1 MRAPRDVIGQLAR
14 ATLAAV
20 ALASAV
26 PVAAQNVLAVRV
38 WESPDSTRAVF
49 DLSAPVDYKVFAL
62 DGPNRLVVD
71 LRDGALGGEFAPPAA
86 KGLIQGLRTGKP
98 TPRDLRIVLDLASGV
113 RPKSFLLPPAER
125 FGHRLVID
133 LYPRDGAAAK
143 PAVVKSAPAA
153 VQPASMRDLVIAID
167 AGHGGEDPGALGG
180 MGTREKDVT
189 LAIAKA
195 LAAQVDAEPGMKALL
210 VREGDYYIPHK
221 KRYEKA
227 RAQKADLF
235 VSIHADAF
243 TKRSAAGSS
252 VYMLSQRGATSEA
265 ARFLAQKENQSDL
278 VGGVSLDDKD
288 GTLAAVLLD
297 LSQGATLASS
307 DAVAS
312 HVLSSLK
319 RLGRVHSRQV
329 QRANFIVLRAPDVP
343 SILVET
349 GFISNPGEEKLLRD
363 PAHRQRLAAAVLDG
377 VRSYFHATPPPGT
390 WIASNRRAPREHVVA
405 RGESLS
411 LIAQRHGTTVA
422 KLRNEN
428 KLRSDMVQVGAVLRI
443 PTSS

>member
-1 MRAPRDVIGQLAR
+1 M
-14 ATLAAV
+14 LAAT
-20 ALASAV
+20 ALACAL
-26 PVAAQNVLAVRV
+26 PAAAQNVVAVRV

-49 DLSAPVDYKVFAL
+49 DLSGPVDYKVFAL
-62 DGPNRLVVD
+62 EGPNRLVVD
-71 LRDGALGGEFAPPAA
+71 LRDGALGGDFAPPPA
-86 KGLIQGLRTGKP
+86 KGLIRGLRTGKP
-98 TPRDLRIVLDLASGV
+98 TPRELRIVIDLAEGV

-133 LYPRDGAAAK
+133 LYPRGGT
-143 PAVVKSAPAA
+143 PAVVKSAPAK
-153 VQPASMRDLVIAID
+153 VQPGAQRDVVVAID
-167 AGHGGEDPGALGG
+167 AGHGGEDPGALGAI
-180 MGTREKDVT
+180 GTREKDVT

-195 LAAQVDAEPGMKALL
+195 LKQQIDAEPGMSAIL
-210 VREGDYYIPHK
+210 VREGDYYIAHK

-227 RAQKADLF
+227 RSNKADLF

-265 ARFLAQKENQSDL
+265 ARFLAQKENPSDL
-278 VGGVSLDDKD
+278 VGGVSLNDKD

-307 DAVAS
+307 DIVATQ
-312 HVLSSLK
+312 VLTSLK
-319 RLGRVHSRQV
+319 RLGRVHSNQV
-329 QRANFIVLRAPDVP
+329 QRANFMVLRAPDVP

-363 PAHRQRLAAAVLDG
+363 PAHRKKIAAAILGG
-377 VRSYFHATPPPGT
+377 VRSYFHTMPPPGT
-390 WIASNRRAPREHVVA
+390 WIASNRRAPTEHVVA

-422 KLRNEN
+422 RLRDVNKLRN
-428 KLRSDMVQVGAVLRI
+428 DTVQVGAVLRI

>member
-1 MRAPRDVIGQLAR
+1 MRAPVAVTLTIAR
-14 ATLAAV
+14 A
-20 ALASAV
+20 ALAVLACACSWPAV
-26 PVAAQNVLAVRV
+26 AQNVLAVRV

-49 DLSAPVDYKVFAL
+49 DLSGPVDYKVFAL
-62 DGPNRLVVD
+62 EGPNRLVVD
-71 LRDGALGGEFAPPAA
+71 LRDGALGGDFAPPTA
-86 KGLIQGLRTGKP
+86 KGLIQGVRTGKP
-98 TPRDLRIVLDLASGV
+98 SARDLRIVLDLADGV

-133 LYPRDGAAAK
+133 LYPRRST
-143 PAVVKSAPAA
+143 PSVVKSAPAE
-153 VQPASMRDLVIAID
+153 VRPAAQRDVVIAID

-180 MGTREKDVT
+180 AGTREKDVT

-195 LAAQVDAEPGMKALL
+195 LAAKVDAEPGMSALL
-210 VREGDYYIPHK
+210 VRDGDYYIAHK

-227 RAQKADLF
+227 RSKKADLF

-265 ARFLAQKENQSDL
+265 ARFLAQRQNQSDL

-307 DAVAS
+307 DAVAAQ
-312 HVLSSLK
+312 VLASLK
-319 RLGRVHSRQV
+319 KLGRVHSRNV
-329 QRANFIVLRAPDVP
+329 QRANFMVLRAPDVP

-363 PAHRQRLAAAVLDG
+363 PAHRQRVAAAILDG
-377 VRSYFHATPPPGT
+377 VRSYFHTAPPPGT
-390 WIASNRRAPREHVVA
+390 WIAANQRTPTEHIVA

-428 KLRSDMVQVGAVLRI
+428 KLRSDTVQVGAVLRI